1 MTQAA
6 DRGSLIDAR
15 KMSRARSP
23 QHPNRINFGWLLR
36 LRGWMVAGQF
46 LAIAGARLG
55 LGLDLPVGALLA
67 IVAAEAALNVAGALA
82 QRRREPKEWWLVA
95 IMACDIV
102 SFTSLLSLTGG
113 PSNPFSFLYLVQIA
127 LAAIT
132 VRAGWS
138 WALTG
143 LALLGS
149 AVLFVVPDRWHLG
162 LPAGMPGAPPGS
174 AQHPH
179 SMELDMELHLRGMW
193 VAFGVAAAFIVYFL
207 FRVRHALERREAELA
222 ESRRATARQERLA
235 SLATLAAGAAHE
247 LATPLATIAVAVKE
261 LERGQRAWDGTLAAT
276 GDALADVRLIR
287 EQVDRCRGILERMSS
302 DAGESG
308 GEAWAPLT
316 IPELVRTTLLGLSGT
331 APVRQE
337 LAAEVLPLRVRAP
350 QRALAQALRGLVR
363 NAQEAAPEGEPVHL
377 RVQTSSAR
385 LIFSVEDRGPGI
397 PAETLERLGEP
408 FFTTKPA
415 GVGMGLGIFLAR
427 AVAERLGGS
436 LHIDSRIGRGTVAEL
451 SLPIETER

>member
-1 MTQAA
+1 
-6 DRGSLIDAR
+6 
-15 KMSRARSP
+15 MSRARSP

-46 LAIAGARLG
+46 LAIVGARLG
-55 LGLDLPVGALLA
+55 LGLDLPVGALLG

-82 QRRREPKEWWLVA
+82 QRRREPSEWWLVA
-95 IMACDIV
+95 IMAYDIV

-149 AVLFVVPDRWHLG
+149 AVLFVIPDRWHLG
-162 LPAGMPGAPPGS
+162 LPPGMAGS

-179 SMELDMELHLRGMW
+179 SMALDMELHLRGMW

-207 FRVRHALERREAELA
+207 FRVRRALEDREAELG

-261 LERGQRAWDGTLAAT
+261 LERGQWARDGDLATT

-308 GEAWAPLT
+308 GEIWSPLT
-316 IPELVRTTLLGLSGT
+316 IPELVRTSLLGLPDT
-331 APVRQE
+331 VPVHQE

-350 QRALAQALRGLVR
+350 QRALAQALRGLLK
-363 NAQEAAPEGEPVHL
+363 NAQEAARAGEPVHL

-451 SLPIETER
+451 ALPIDAATEPQPLTAR

>member
-1 MTQAA
+1 
-6 DRGSLIDAR
+6 
-15 KMSRARSP
+15 MSRAGSP

-36 LRGWMVAGQF
+36 LRGSMVAGQF
-46 LAIAGARLG
+46 LAIVGARLA
-55 LGLDLPVGALLA
+55 LGFDLPFGALLG
-67 IVAAEAALNVAGALA
+67 IVAAEAALNVAGSIA

-143 LALLGS
+143 LALLCS
-149 AVLFVVPDRWHLG
+149 AVLFVVPGRSHLG
-162 LPAGMPGAPPGS
+162 GTS
-174 AQHPH
+174 QHAH
-179 SMELDMELHLRGMW
+179 SMALDMELHLRGMW

-207 FRVRHALERREAELA
+207 FRVRRALEEREAELA

-261 LERGQRAWDGTLAAT
+261 LERGQRAWDGGGLSTT

-287 EQVDRCRGILERMSS
+287 EQVDRCRAILERMSS

-316 IPELVRTTLLGLSGT
+316 IPELVRTTLLGLSG
-331 APVRQE
+331 AVPVCQE
-337 LAAEVLPLRVRAP
+337 LAADVFPLRVRAP
-350 QRALAQALRGLVR
+350 QRALAQALRGLVK
-363 NAQEAAPEGEPVHL
+363 NAQEAAPAGEPVHL

-385 LIFSVEDRGPGI
+385 LIFSVEDRGVGI
-397 PAETLERLGEP
+397 PAETLDRMGEP
-408 FFTTKPA
+408 FFTTKPT
-415 GVGMGLGIFLAR
+415 GMGMGLGIFLAR

-436 LHIDSRIGRGTVAEL
+436 LQIESRLGRGTVAEL
-451 SLPIETER
+451 SLPIDTDPDSRR

>member
-1 MTQAA
+1 
-6 DRGSLIDAR
+6 
-15 KMSRARSP
+15 MSRAGSP

-36 LRGWMVAGQF
+36 LRGSMVAGQF
-46 LAIAGARLG
+46 LAIIGARLG

-102 SFTSLLSLTGG
+102 SFTILLSLTGG

-149 AVLFVVPDRWHLG
+149 AVLFVVPDRWRLG
-162 LPAGMPGAPPGS
+162 GPLGGA
-174 AQHPH
+174 AHHPHH

-207 FRVRHALERREAELA
+207 FRVRRALEEREAELG

-261 LERGQRAWDGTLAAT
+261 LERVQRAADGARETT

-287 EQVDRCRGILERMSS
+287 EQVDRCRAILERMSS

-308 GEAWAPLT
+308 GEAWEPLT
-316 IPELVRTTLLGLSGT
+316 IPELVRTTLIGLSG
-331 APVRQE
+331 AVPVRQE
-337 LAAEVLPLRVRAP
+337 LAAEVFPLRVRAP
-350 QRALAQALRGLVR
+350 QRALAQALRGLVK
-363 NAQEAAPEGEPVHL
+363 NAQEAAPAGQPVHL
-377 RVQTSSAR
+377 RVQTTSAR
-385 LIFSVEDRGPGI
+385 LIFSVEDRGAGI
-397 PAETLERLGEP
+397 PAETLDRLGEP

-415 GVGMGLGIFLAR
+415 GMGMGLGIFLAR

-436 LHIDSRIGRGTVAEL
+436 LQIDSRIGRGTVAEL
-451 SLPIETER
+451 SLPIDTDSSPQR